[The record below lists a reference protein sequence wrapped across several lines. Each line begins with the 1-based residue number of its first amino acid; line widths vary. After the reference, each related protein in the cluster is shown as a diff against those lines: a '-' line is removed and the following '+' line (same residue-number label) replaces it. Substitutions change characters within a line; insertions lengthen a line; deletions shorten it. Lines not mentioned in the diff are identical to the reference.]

1 MVITVYSAEFKFF
14 FFSLSLSDFS
24 TARDHVFFFSF
35 PLSFSLVEGMGPGR
49 SLQTRRKQKVSELRR
64 PCCTFVQGDVGC
76 IPSEK
81 RKRNRVRQSVL
92 DGFGLFN
99 GMRVLFCTEICYHD
113 TIDAMY
119 AGVLHALYGVETVF
133 KVRLAQLYKYAHT
146 HIYDIE
152 MHMILISLVEQFPI
166 VHKV

>member
-1 MVITVYSAEFKFF
+1 M
-14 FFSLSLSDFS
+14 
-24 TARDHVFFFSF
+24 
-35 PLSFSLVEGMGPGR
+35 
-49 SLQTRRKQKVSELRR
+49 SELRR

-113 TIDAMY
+113 NIDAMY
-119 AGVLHALYGVETVF
+119 AGVSYALFGEETVF
-133 KVRLAQLYKYAHT
+133 KVRLARLYKYTHTET
-146 HIYDIE
+146 HIYIYICDIE